1 VQAHPDI
8 LIYLFLFV
16 ISFFM
21 VILVTP
27 MTITLAHKIGALDYP
42 EARKIHT
49 TPIPRLG
56 GLAIAFSI
64 VVTIALGYLRN
75 PYIQRGIPAV
85 LGAIPGA
92 LLILIIG
99 VYDDARNVSAF
110 RKLLVQTAAAG
121 MAVAFGIRFELAS
134 NPLAGGMLN
143 YFHLGWLAIPL
154 TMAWIIG
161 LTNAFNLIDGLD
173 GLATGIALF
182 ASIALFLISLQQGA
196 GLVTYFYTTIA
207 GATLAFLKFARYPA
221 TVFLGDCGATF
232 LGFLLACLS
241 VTGLQKSYTLA
252 ALFIPLIVFGVP
264 IFDATVT
271 LVRRYVKHDGIFG
284 ADREHIHHRLL
295 AWGLNQ
301 RQVVI
306 ILYVITILLGII
318 AFAFTVLLDEY
329 AAVIVGI
336 IGLLGGFIAKELN
349 VFGTSR
355 PRMERAFRFRQHDE
369 DSDQH
374 ARTGER

>member
-1 VQAHPDI
+1 
-8 LIYLFLFV
+8 
-16 ISFFM
+16 
-21 VILVTP
+21 
-27 MTITLAHKIGALDYP
+27 
-42 EARKIHT
+42 
-49 TPIPRLG
+49 
-56 GLAIAFSI
+56 
-64 VVTIALGYLRN
+64 
-75 PYIQRGIPAV
+75 
-85 LGAIPGA
+85 
-92 LLILIIG
+92 
-99 VYDDARNVSAF
+99 
-110 RKLLVQTAAAG
+110 
-121 MAVAFGIRFELAS
+121 
-134 NPLAGGMLN
+134 
-143 YFHLGWLAIPL
+143 
-154 TMAWIIG
+154 
-161 LTNAFNLIDGLD
+161 
-173 GLATGIALF
+173 
-182 ASIALFLISLQQGA
+182 
-196 GLVTYFYTTIA
+196 
-207 GATLAFLKFARYPA
+207 
-221 TVFLGDCGATF
+221 VFLGDCGATF